1 MHRRHAATTSTSRL
15 RLKSRLCVSAS
26 LRLILFAALFTSA
39 CSIPNLSSQ
48 ECIDAKPAVREFFS
62 FHFGNDMAFSQ
73 ENLKLRE
80 KFITPRLKSELETR
94 QGTADP
100 FTVNSDD
107 VPRAFRVGECSTAA
121 PDRAVYDVLVFW
133 KDDTRTDQRTI
144 KVELQKI
151 GEQWLVD
158 RVSN

>member
-1 MHRRHAATTSTSRL
+1 MIRTTPAKGPTARFRL
-15 RLKSRLCVSAS
+15 TNSLSAS
-26 LRLILFAALFTSA
+26 ATLRFILLVVLAGSA
-39 CSIPNLSSQ
+39 CSIPNFSSQ
-48 ECIDAKPAVREFFS
+48 ECIDAKPAVREFYS

-73 ENLKLRE
+73 ENLALRE
-80 KFITPRLKSELETR
+80 RYITPRLKSELATR

-133 KDDTRTDQRTI
+133 KDDSRTDQRTI

-151 GEQWLVD
+151 GDTWLVD